1 MFFSK
6 DNNKVYKWI
15 RSILMFFLLV
25 LSLIFLQKNIEKQ
38 VLNNIQ
44 RMHQDGETGKLNHRH
59 HEAY

>member
-15 RSILMFFLLV
+15 HSVLMFFLLV